1 MCNSVSDFVMFLPA
15 GMYIQSPGLSVA
27 YVHGTRD
34 TFGNFI
40 KSILFGSI
48 SENAEPEYCF

>member
-15 GMYIQSPGLSVA
+15 GMYIQSPGLSVV
-27 YVHGTRD
+27 YVHGTLD
-34 TFGNFI
+34 TFGNSI

-48 SENAEPEYCF
+48 PENAEPEYCS